1 MQLRQKT
8 PLTVILIASLVFG
21 VTNFVAYRSQVN
33 YIEHFSKKQLQDIAA
48 EISNGL
54 TGSATA
60 ASTYAELTAALPAVR
75 TALRSRD
82 RGLLSKELAPSYN
95 NARAKYGVEQ
105 GSFQV
110 PELQTFL
117 RLAVP
122 NLYGDDV
129 SRRDMIVRANKEHK
143 IQKGLETGASR
154 ISVRAVAP
162 IMDGQ
167 EFLGSFEWGVGLS
180 RLLQR
185 INTNRNAEVG
195 LFVDEKT
202 FAAPLTARGA
212 AMAAEAARISDID
225 RVVDGYRTL
234 ETTNVELLRAVVTR
248 ELLTKLQSTLVRTR
262 RIAGIDHGV
271 IAIPLVDFG
280 GRRLGAIVVIKSL
293 AEAQRR
299 VRATQVTFLT
309 LTLAGLIFLAG
320 AVQLVLNGLLLR
332 PLVEIGE
339 NLDALTAGNYELQ
352 RDAAERTDE
361 IGVMAKNVNRLRER
375 LAKEKDEAQRK
386 SRVSAHLAKISDTEA
401 SP

>member
-21 VTNFVAYRSQVN
+21 VANFVAYRSQVN
-33 YIEHFSKKQLQDIAA
+33 YIDHFSKKQLQDIAA
-48 EISNGL
+48 ELSNGL
-54 TGSATA
+54 SGAATA

-75 TALRSRD
+75 AALQARD
-82 RGLLSKELAPSYN
+82 RGLLGKELLHSYN
-95 NARAKYGVEQ
+95 NAHAKYGVEQ
-105 GSFQV
+105 GSFQA
-110 PELQTFL
+110 PELTTFL

-122 NLYGDDV
+122 TLHGDDV
-129 SRRDMIVRANKEHK
+129 SHREMIVRVSKERK
-143 IQKGLETGASR
+143 TQKGLETGATR

-162 IMDGQ
+162 VVEGGQ
-167 EFLGSFEWGVGLS
+167 YLGSFEWGVGLS

-185 INTNRNAEVG
+185 VNTTRSAEVG

-202 FAAPLTARGA
+202 FTAPLTARGA
-212 AMAAEAARISDID
+212 AIAAEAARISDID
-225 RVVDGYRTL
+225 RVVDGYRTV

-248 ELLTKLQSTLVRTR
+248 DLLTKLQSTLVRTR

-280 GRRLGAIVVIKSL
+280 GRRLGAIVVVKSL

-299 VRATQVTFLT
+299 VRATQVTFLS

-339 NLDALTAGNYELQ
+339 DLDALTAGTYDTQ
-352 RDAAERTDE
+352 REVGSRSDE
-361 IGVMAKNVNRLRER
+361 IGMMTKDVQRLRER

-386 SRVSAHLAKISDTEA
+386 SRVSAHLAKISDAEV

>member
-21 VTNFVAYRSQVN
+21 VANFVAYRSQVN
-33 YIEHFSKKQLQDIAA
+33 YIDHFSRKQLQDIAA

-54 TGSATA
+54 SGSATA

-75 TALRSRD
+75 AALRARD
-82 RGLLSKELAPSYN
+82 RGLLGKELASSYH

-129 SRRDMIVRANKEHK
+129 SHREMIVRTNKEHK
-143 IQKGLETGASR
+143 TQKGLETGASR
-154 ISVRAVAP
+154 LSVRAVAP
-162 IMDGQ
+162 VMDGN

-185 INTNRNAEVG
+185 INTNRNADVG
-195 LFVDEKT
+195 LFVEEKS
-202 FAAPLTARGA
+202 FAVPLTARGA
-212 AMAAEAARISDID
+212 ALAAEAARISDID

-248 ELLTKLQSTLVRTR
+248 ELLTKLQSTLVKTR

-271 IAIPLVDFG
+271 IAIPLIDFG

-339 NLDALTAGNYELQ
+339 ELDTLTAGNYEGQ
-352 RDAAERTDE
+352 PDGAERKDE
-361 IGVMAKNVNRLRER
+361 LGVMAKHVHRLRLR
-375 LAKEKDEAQRK
+375 LAKEKEEASRR
-386 SRVSAHLAKISDTEA
+386 SRVSAHLAKIADTET